1 MGILNYSK
9 LLRRNLQALDAPMKT
24 YAIAQSRGRLDLAAL
39 AKHMSEHNSPF
50 SEGVIKGV
58 LTDMTT
64 CVAELVCDG
73 WIVDL
78 GNLGTMKLVLKSRG
92 VSESEIDEKTG
103 LKPVFT
109 AADITAINAKFV
121 PGTDLQNLRKK
132 VTLHEVLSLREQAE
146 AKKAKDKAYAEG
158 VQPEEDEDEDN
169 G

>member
-9 LLRRNLQALDAPMKT
+9 ILRKNLQALDAPEKT
-24 YAIAQSRGRLDLAAL
+24 YAIAQSRGRLDLSDL

-50 SEGVIKGV
+50 SAGVTKGV

-78 GNLGTMKLVLKSRG
+78 GSLGTLSLTIKSRG
-92 VSESEIDEKTG
+92 VSESEVDEKTG
-103 LKPVFT
+103 LKPVFS
-109 AADITAINAKFV
+109 AADITAVNPKFV
-121 PGTDLQNLRKK
+121 PGSDLQNLRKK
-132 VTLHEVLSLREQAE
+132 VTLHEVLTRREQAE
-146 AKKAKDKAYAEG
+146 AKKTKDKAYAEG
-158 VQPEEDEDEDN
+158 AKDEEEENN